1 MSTEQLEEE
10 LETPELDEAEEEEI
24 EHPYL
29 DTIEMMDKTERMN
42 KLRSLVKYS
51 KSEEWKKVKKWA
63 KDGEEILKE
72 RIKSEAYNRVTNEK
86 KASVIDERVL
96 YVEELTHIAE
106 KVDNEVFKD
115 YLLRYQVN
123 GYESFVMNKTG
134 HIFLSLG
141 TE

>member
-1 MSTEQLEEE
+1 MSTEQLEE
-10 LETPELDEAEEEEI
+10 LDTPELDEAEEEEI

-42 KLRSLVKYS
+42 KLRSLIKYS
-51 KSEEWKKVKKWA
+51 KSKEWKKVKEWA
-63 KDGEEILKE
+63 KSREDIIKE
-72 RIKSEAYNRVTNEK
+72 QIREEAYNRVKNEK
-86 KASVIDERVL
+86 VASVIDERVL
-96 YVEELTHIAE
+96 YVKTLTQIAE
-106 KVDNEVFKD
+106 KVENEVFKD

-123 GYESFVMNKTG
+123 AYDSFVLNKTG